1 MLTLPPSVRVFLAI
15 APTDM
20 RRSFDSLAMMAR
32 EVIRQEPLS
41 GHLFVFRGRSGDRLK
56 ILWWDRSGF
65 CLHYKRLEEGV
76 FRFPEAE
83 GGAVEISVADLT
95 LILEGID
102 LTGARREKRFS
113 LSKDSSRK
121 PFEIRKQS

>member
-1 MLTLPPSVRVFLAI
+1 MTLPPSVRVFLAI

-83 GGAVEISVADLT
+83 GGAAEISVADLA

-102 LTGARREKRFS
+102 LSGARREKRFS
-113 LSKDSSRK
+113 WPRKSSEYSVQNK
-121 PFEIRKQS
+121 K